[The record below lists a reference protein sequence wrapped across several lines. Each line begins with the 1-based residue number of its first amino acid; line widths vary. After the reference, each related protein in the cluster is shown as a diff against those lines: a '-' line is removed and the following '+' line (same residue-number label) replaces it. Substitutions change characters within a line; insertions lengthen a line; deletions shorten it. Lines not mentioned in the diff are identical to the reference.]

1 MSEISMKEH
10 LIAVVEEGYEVH
22 LNGQILRHDGEF
34 PDGSNVY
41 VIVDTRKKEF
51 VMKEFK
57 TAADAVE
64 EWLKT

>member
-1 MSEISMKEH
+1 MKKH
-10 LIAVVEEGYEVH
+10 LIAVIEEGYEVH

-41 VIVDTRKKEF
+41 VIIDTRKQGKSLST
-51 VMKEFK
+51 MKEFK
-57 TAADAVE
+57 TAAEAVE